1 MKTIKIDI
9 IHPKAEELLH
19 NLADLQLINIS
30 EAEENIVH
38 LSSEQKEMLIMSE
51 KDIEYGNIIS
61 EKELDEIDSAWLQ

>member
-30 EAEENIVH
+30 EPEENIVH

-51 KDIEYGNIIS
+51 KDIEYDNIIS

>member
-9 IHPKAEELLH
+9 IHPKAEELLRS
-19 NLADLQLINIS
+19 LADLQLINIS
-30 EAEENIVH
+30 EPEENIVH

>member
-1 MKTIKIDI
+1 MKTVKIDI

>member
-30 EAEENIVH
+30 EPEENIVH

>member
-30 EAEENIVH
+30 EPEENIVH

-51 KDIEYGNIIS
+51 KDIEYDNIIS
-61 EKELDEIDSAWLQ
+61 EKELDEIDRAWLQ